1 MALAGLSG
9 IMSGKIEK
17 ESDYQNR
24 SMLWD
29 ACEALLPAILEYADS
44 GPVAFILKCLLK
56 VCTERPNFPLHDRQR
71 AVRLIYDFIES
82 IVNTSVDQFAAGC
95 IKDLVKVCRDSVE
108 DCSVRVCALRV
119 ICNLICKLTNPKPEI
134 VDKLIKILSSFKHLD
149 IDVSPMINISNSNV
163 DVELRKC
170 ALDVYIHKH
179 DLGKTFNPLQ
189 TDMNILKE
197 LVNNSYLKDPV
208 SHVKE
213 LVVCYQVCHESKE
226 VDDAFKLIVKQS
238 KLVLCKKELVAF
250 DELNSELS
258 LKLELDNVN
267 SELITPFC
275 RCLDPEWV
283 WNEMLESKDS
293 LKDLLKLI
301 AILIHSQL
309 ERKGLLEEVLALED
323 IMSYNC
329 NQHFYLTWLVMI
341 EKYIARYDL
350 DYSECGAVL
359 SCLLGSLAG
368 ECMYERQ
375 VTEHALDRL
384 VKKQAA
390 VCLNNMIDEYREH
403 LFDVALGML
412 RDPWLYLKGPD
423 LLLNLLTSSNN
434 TQPLSGLARI
444 IMRIDELFENHRT
457 SLPPHYMS
465 SLVKCLNTIVQIAK
479 KFDPVVKQEK
489 VLNDEIVDL
498 AFSASI
504 NMLSSEHLTVQRET
518 LFLIEACC
526 EYYNLNGDGDQ
537 DCTREKRRQ
546 SFLPNIHKSWDRCF
560 KRLGDE
566 DKRIQSVVV
575 KVITALIRHDPSF
588 VRGKLTSDGGINKL
602 LNSGACV
609 SGLLKEILLC
619 EDILLDLV
627 TVERILAHDRD
638 MLDVLLQSNQYSDI
652 GYYYICILES
662 DYSLQT
668 HSRKVSGRSGPALLT
683 KVAADRI
690 PAK

>member
-9 IMSGKIEK
+9 IMNGKIEK

-29 ACEALLPAILEYADS
+29 ACEALLPAILNYADS
-44 GPVAFILKCLLK
+44 GPLAFILKCLLK

-82 IVNTSVDQFAAGC
+82 IVSTKVDQFTAGC
-95 IKDLVKVCRDSVE
+95 IKDLVKVCRDCVE
-108 DCSVRVCALRV
+108 DCSVKTCALR
-119 ICNLICKLTNPKPEI
+119 IMCSLIIRLTNPKQEI
-134 VDKLIKILSSFKHLD
+134 VDKLIIILSSFKHLD
-149 IDVSPMINISNSNV
+149 IDVSPMISIVNSNV
-163 DVELRKC
+163 DVELREC

-179 DLGKTFNPLQ
+179 DIGKTVSHLQ
-189 TDMNILKE
+189 TDMNDLNILKE
-197 LVNNSYLKDPV
+197 LVNNSYLKDPM

-213 LVVCYQVCHESKE
+213 LVVCYPMCPELKE
-226 VDDAFKLIVKQS
+226 VDDAFKSVVKQS
-238 KLVLCKKELVAF
+238 KLVACKKELVAF
-250 DELNSELS
+250 DDVNNELS

-267 SELITPFC
+267 SELMTPFC
-275 RCLDPEWV
+275 RCLDLEWV

-293 LKDLLKLI
+293 LKDFLKLI
-301 AILIHSQL
+301 VILIHSQR
-309 ERKGLLEEVLALED
+309 EMKGLLGELLSLED
-323 IMSYNC
+323 VMSYNC

-341 EKYIARYDL
+341 EKYITLYDL
-350 DYSECGAVL
+350 DYSECGAIL
-359 SCLLGSLAG
+359 SCLLASLAG

-390 VCLNNMIDEYREH
+390 AALNELIDEYREH

-423 LLLNLLTSSNN
+423 LLSNLLNVSINN
-434 TQPLSGLARI
+434 TPISGLARI

-457 SLPPHYMS
+457 SLPSNYMA
-465 SLVKCLNTIVQIAK
+465 SLVKCLNTIVKISGTSAQV
-479 KFDPVVKQEK
+479 PRQEK

-526 EYYNLNGDGDQ
+526 DYYNLNDGDQ
-537 DCTREKRRQ
+537 DFIREKRRQ

-560 KRLGDE
+560 KRLGDD
-566 DKRIQSVVV
+566 DKRINTVAV

-588 VRGKLTSDGGINKL
+588 VRGKLTSDGINKL
-602 LNSGACV
+602 LTSGACV
-609 SGLLKEILLC
+609 SSLLKEILLC
-619 EDILLDLV
+619 DDILLDLA
-627 TVERILAHDRD
+627 TLERILAHDRN

-652 GYYYICILES
+652 GYYHA
-662 DYSLQT
+662 SLLGSEYPLT
-668 HSRKVSGRSGPALLT
+668 HCKKKCQGARVPHC
-683 KVAADRI
+683 
-690 PAK
+690 